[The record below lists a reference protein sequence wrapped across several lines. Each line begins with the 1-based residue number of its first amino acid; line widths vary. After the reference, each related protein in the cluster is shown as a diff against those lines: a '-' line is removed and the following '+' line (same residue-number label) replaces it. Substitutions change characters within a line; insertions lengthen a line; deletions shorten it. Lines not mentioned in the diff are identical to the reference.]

1 MDLLRSSMKEIAG
14 FILKVAEHL
23 EKQQVEKFIQYLIKA
38 RNKGGK
44 VLVVGAGRSGLV
56 AKAFA
61 MRLMHLGFNTFVL
74 GETIT
79 PRIGPGDIVLAVSGS
94 GRTQVVVTVAAAA
107 KKAGATVI
115 AVTSYPDSPLAKL
128 SDCVVRI
135 PGRTKLAEETDYFAR
150 QVLGIYEP
158 LAPLGTLF
166 EDSALVFFDGLIVE
180 LMERLGVTEEDMR
193 KRHANVEGI

>member
-1 MDLLRSSMKEIAG
+1 MKEIAS

-23 EKQQVEKFIQYLIKA
+23 DKYQVEKLIQYLIEA
-38 RNKGGK
+38 RNREGK
-44 VLVVGAGRSGLV
+44 ILVVGAGRSGLV

-79 PRIGPGDIVLAVSGS
+79 PRIGPGDVVLAVSGS

-115 AVTSYPDSPLAKL
+115 AVTSYPNSPLAKL

-166 EDSALVFFDGLIVE
+166 EDSTLVFFDGLIVE
-180 LMERLGVTEEDMR
+180 LMERLSITEEDMR

>member
-1 MDLLRSSMKEIAG
+1 MDLLRSSMKEIAS

-23 EKQQVEKFIQYLIKA
+23 DKHQVEKFIQCLIKA

-44 VLVVGAGRSGLV
+44 ILVVGAGRSGLV

-115 AVTSYPDSPLAKL
+115 AITSYPDSPLARL